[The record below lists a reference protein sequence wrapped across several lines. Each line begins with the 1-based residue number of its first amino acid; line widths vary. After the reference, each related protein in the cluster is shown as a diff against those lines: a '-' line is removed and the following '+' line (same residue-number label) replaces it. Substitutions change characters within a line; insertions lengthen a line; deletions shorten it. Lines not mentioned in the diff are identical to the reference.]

1 MPRKFLNDDEELLV
15 EMRPHWVFFAGPLF
29 AAVVVVAVVIAIL
42 VAFPSMP
49 NWATDILLVLAAIP
63 VLWFLGRLLRW
74 RTYTL
79 VLTTTRIVVR
89 RGVLG
94 RNTTQIRLQ
103 RITEI
108 YLSQKLWE
116 RVIATGRLLID
127 VQGEDDAV
135 VLEFIRKPA
144 IVQRVINGQ
153 INELDRWR
161 PRRADPPGA
170 ARPPATRGRPPS
182 PSRSEYD
189 YARERRPT
197 RTRHDTPPFGVP
209 VVPAQGEPWAAS
221 APPRHPRS
229 AAPAAAAA
237 AADPRRRRRRRRSSP
252 PGRRPARRPA
262 EIRDRL
268 IELDDLRQ
276 RKIISE
282 EEFAAKKAEL
292 SAAFDSGVGVR
303 VWREPLGPFGGD
315 YRGAGWAILGTGA
328 TAAAT

>member
-1 MPRKFLNDDEELLV
+1 MALPRKFLNDDEELLV

-29 AAVVVVAVVIAIL
+29 AAAAVVAAVLAIL
-42 VAFPSMP
+42 VAFSPP
-49 NWATDILLVLAAIP
+49 NWATDILLLLAAIP

-108 YLSQKLWE
+108 CISQKLWE

-153 INELDRWR
+153 INELTGGG
-161 PRRADPPGA
+161 RAEPVPQELLGY
-170 ARPPATRGRPPS
+170 R
-182 PSRSEYD
+182 
-189 YARERRPT
+189 RRPT
-197 RTRHDTPPFGVP
+197 PPEPEHAGDTPPFGVP
-209 VVPAQGEPWAAS
+209 IVNAQGEPWTPSMPWAPTAPTPPAS
-221 APPRHPRS
+221 AGPPS
-229 AAPAAAAA
+229 APAAPPPAAGA
-237 AADPRRRRRRRRSSP
+237 P
-252 PGRRPARRPA
+252 PQPTVVPGPGGPARPA

-292 SAAFDSGVGVR
+292 LSR
-303 VWREPLGPFGGD
+303 
-315 YRGAGWAILGTGA
+315 I
-328 TAAAT
+328 

>member
-1 MPRKFLNDDEELLV
+1 MTLPRKFLNDDEDLLV
-15 EMRPHWVFFAGPLF
+15 EMRPHWVFFARPLF
-29 AAVVVVAVVIAIL
+29 TAVVVVAGIIAIL
-42 VAFPSMP
+42 VALSPP
-49 NWATDILLVLAAIP
+49 TWAIDVLLLVAAVP

-74 RTYTL
+74 RTYAI

-108 YLSQKLWE
+108 CISQKLWE
-116 RVIATGRLLID
+116 RVIQTGRLLVD
-127 VQGEDDAV
+127 LQGEDDAV

-153 INELDRWR
+153 INELTGGG
-161 PRRADPPGA
+161 RAEPVPQELLGY
-170 ARPPATRGRPPS
+170 R
-182 PSRSEYD
+182 
-189 YARERRPT
+189 RRPAPPEPE
-197 RTRHDTPPFGVP
+197 RAGDTPPFGVP
-209 VVPAQGEPWAAS
+209 IVNAQGEVWSPSMPSPAATAPTPPVPPVTAPTPPAMAGPPPVPGALLQPTVVPAGP
-221 APPRHPRS
+221 
-229 AAPAAAAA
+229 
-237 AADPRRRRRRRRSSP
+237 ADP
-252 PGRRPARRPA
+252 GGPARPA

-292 SAAFDSGVGVR
+292 LSR
-303 VWREPLGPFGGD
+303 
-315 YRGAGWAILGTGA
+315 I
-328 TAAAT
+328 

>member
-1 MPRKFLNDDEELLV
+1 MALPRKFLNDDEELLI
-15 EMRPHWVFFAGPLF
+15 EMRPHWVFFAGPLL
-29 AAVVVVAVVIAIL
+29 AAVAVVAGVIAIL
-42 VAFPSMP
+42 VALSPP
-49 NWATDILLVLAAIP
+49 NWAIDILLLLAAIP

-108 YLSQKLWE
+108 CISQKLWE

-127 VQGEDDAV
+127 LQGEDDAV

-153 INELDRWR
+153 INELTGGGRAE
-161 PRRADPPGA
+161 PVPQELLGYRR
-170 ARPPATRGRPPS
+170 RPP
-182 PSRSEYD
+182 
-189 YARERRPT
+189 REPE
-197 RTRHDTPPFGVP
+197 HAGDTPPFGVP
-209 VVPAQGEPWAAS
+209 IVNAQGEPWEPSLPWAPTAPAPPAS
-221 APPRHPRS
+221 AGPFS
-229 AAPAAAAA
+229 AP
-237 AADPRRRRRRRRSSP
+237 SSP
-252 PGRRPARRPA
+252 PPATAGPPPVTGAPPQPTVVPGAGGPGGTAGPA
-262 EIRDRL
+262 GPGEIRDRL

-292 SAAFDSGVGVR
+292 LSR
-303 VWREPLGPFGGD
+303 
-315 YRGAGWAILGTGA
+315 I
-328 TAAAT
+328 

>member
-1 MPRKFLNDDEELLV
+1 MALPRKFLNDDEELLV

-29 AAVVVVAVVIAIL
+29 AAAAVVAAVLAIL
-42 VAFPSMP
+42 VAFSPP
-49 NWATDILLVLAAIP
+49 NWATDILLLLAAIP

-108 YLSQKLWE
+108 CISQKLWE

-153 INELDRWR
+153 INELTGGG
-161 PRRADPPGA
+161 RAEPVPQELLGY
-170 ARPPATRGRPPS
+170 R
-182 PSRSEYD
+182 
-189 YARERRPT
+189 RRPT
-197 RTRHDTPPFGVP
+197 PPEPEHAGDTPPFGVP
-209 VVPAQGEPWAAS
+209 IVNAQGEPWTPSMPWAPTAPTPPAS
-221 APPRHPRS
+221 AGPPS
-229 AAPAAAAA
+229 APAAPPPAAGA
-237 AADPRRRRRRRRSSP
+237 P
-252 PGRRPARRPA
+252 PQPTVVPGPGGPAGPG

-292 SAAFDSGVGVR
+292 LSR
-303 VWREPLGPFGGD
+303 
-315 YRGAGWAILGTGA
+315 I
-328 TAAAT
+328 

>member
-1 MPRKFLNDDEELLV
+1 MALPRKFLNDDEDLLV

-29 AAVVVVAVVIAIL
+29 TAVAVVAGVIAIL
-42 VAFPSMP
+42 VALSPP
-49 NWATDILLVLAAIP
+49 NWAIDILLLVAAVP
-63 VLWFLGRLLRW
+63 LLWFLGRLLRW
-74 RTYTL
+74 RTYTI

-108 YLSQKLWE
+108 CISQKLWE
-116 RVIATGRLLID
+116 RVIAVGRLLID
-127 VQGEDDAV
+127 LQGEDDAV

-153 INELDRWR
+153 INELTGGG
-161 PRRADPPGA
+161 RAEPVPQELLGY
-170 ARPPATRGRPPS
+170 R
-182 PSRSEYD
+182 
-189 YARERRPT
+189 RRPAPPEPE
-197 RTRHDTPPFGVP
+197 HAGDTPPFGVP
-209 VVPAQGEPWAAS
+209 IVNAQGEVWPPSMPPTAATAPTPPVPPVTAPTPPATAGLPPVPG
-221 APPRHPRS
+221 APPQPTVVPG
-229 AAPAAAAA
+229 PA
-237 AADPRRRRRRRRSSP
+237 
-252 PGRRPARRPA
+252 GPAGPTRPA

-292 SAAFDSGVGVR
+292 LSR
-303 VWREPLGPFGGD
+303 
-315 YRGAGWAILGTGA
+315 I
-328 TAAAT
+328 

>member
-1 MPRKFLNDDEELLV
+1 MALPRKFLNDDEELLV

-29 AAVVVVAVVIAIL
+29 AAAAVVAAVLAIL
-42 VAFPSMP
+42 VAFSPP
-49 NWATDILLVLAAIP
+49 NWATDILLLLAAIP

-108 YLSQKLWE
+108 CISQKLWE

-153 INELDRWR
+153 INELTGGG
-161 PRRADPPGA
+161 RAEPVPQELLGY
-170 ARPPATRGRPPS
+170 R
-182 PSRSEYD
+182 
-189 YARERRPT
+189 RRPAPPEPE
-197 RTRHDTPPFGVP
+197 RAGDTPPFGVP
-209 VVPAQGEPWAAS
+209 IVNAQGEPWTPS
-221 APPRHPRS
+221 VPWDPTAPPPP
-229 AAPAAAAA
+229 APAT
-237 AADPRRRRRRRRSSP
+237 P
-252 PGRRPARRPA
+252 PPAPA
-262 EIRDRL
+262 TPPPAPATPPPAPAGPPPATGGTPQPTAVPGPAGPGEIRDRL

-292 SAAFDSGVGVR
+292 LSR
-303 VWREPLGPFGGD
+303 
-315 YRGAGWAILGTGA
+315 I
-328 TAAAT
+328 

>member
-1 MPRKFLNDDEELLV
+1 MALPRKFLNDDEELLV

-29 AAVVVVAVVIAIL
+29 AAAAVVAAVLAIL
-42 VAFPSMP
+42 VAFSPP
-49 NWATDILLVLAAIP
+49 NWATDILLLLAAIP

-108 YLSQKLWE
+108 CISQKLWE

-153 INELDRWR
+153 INELAGGG
-161 PRRADPPGA
+161 RAEPVPQELLGY
-170 ARPPATRGRPPS
+170 R
-182 PSRSEYD
+182 
-189 YARERRPT
+189 RRPT
-197 RTRHDTPPFGVP
+197 PPEPEHAGDTPPFGVP
-209 VVPAQGEPWAAS
+209 IVNAQGEPWTPSMPWAPTAPTPPAS
-221 APPRHPRS
+221 AGPPS
-229 AAPAAAAA
+229 APAAPPPAAGA
-237 AADPRRRRRRRRSSP
+237 P
-252 PGRRPARRPA
+252 PQPTVVPGPGGPTGPAGPG

-292 SAAFDSGVGVR
+292 LSR
-303 VWREPLGPFGGD
+303 
-315 YRGAGWAILGTGA
+315 I
-328 TAAAT
+328 